1 MESALKEKG
10 FTVLPSQANFL
21 FVRCPGHAGKELLDG
36 LRERGVL
43 VRWWDKP
50 DIKDWL
56 RISIGTDEEMT
67 VLIAGL
73 KELM

>member
-1 MESALKEKG
+1 M
-10 FTVLPSQANFL
+10 
-21 FVRCPGHAGKELLDG
+21 DG